1 MNNSPI
7 AISVAIITKNRKKE
21 LINCL
26 RSLKQQK
33 YHPFKIIVIDND
45 EKKSARDTVNNRLF
59 IGLNIKYHHFANLSV
74 PACRNLALKLVKS
87 PYLAYIDDDC
97 IAEKN
102 WLIEGLRVIKKEKA
116 HFVLG
121 KTELYN
127 PQNLFALAQHARD
140 SYWKD
145 YNNQLFDTKNVI
157 VDANYFKKNNLFLD
171 EKCQSDH
178 YDSADFDFDFLVKK
192 KKLKKAYCAQM
203 TIFHQETNNFLRFK
217 KRAYHRGKL
226 ARYLNDKWQLNN
238 QLVDLRNRHLVLFVL
253 RTFKN
258 FNYDYHRY
266 KNYMYSQTMLK
277 KIFATWLIKIFEG
290 YYLQGYVEQI
300 QKKD

>member
-1 MNNSPI
+1 MNNLPLS
-7 AISVAIITKNRKKE
+7 ISVAIITKDRKKE
-21 LINCL
+21 LKRCL
-26 RSLKQQK
+26 ISLKQQN
-33 YHPFKIIVIDND
+33 YYPFTILVIDND
-45 EKKSARDTVNNRLF
+45 ENKSAQTVVKNRLF
-59 IGLNIKYHHFANLSV
+59 NKLNIKYHHLAKASV
-74 PACRNLALKLVKS
+74 PACRNQALKLVKT
-87 PYLAYIDDDC
+87 PYLAFIDDDC
-97 IAEKN
+97 IANQN
-102 WLIEGLRVIKKEKA
+102 WLKKGLSKIKKEKV
-116 HFVLG
+116 HYVLG
-121 KTELYN
+121 KTELSN

-140 SYWKD
+140 SYWKN
-145 YNNQLFDTKNVI
+145 YNQQLFDTKNVI
-157 VDANYFKKNNLFLD
+157 VNAIFFKKYNLYFD
-171 EKCQSDH
+171 EQCQSEH
-178 YDSADFDFDFLVKK
+178 YDSADFDFDFLAKK
-192 KKLKKAYCAQM
+192 YRLNKTYCPQM
-203 TIFHQETNNFLRFK
+203 IVFHKETDKFLRFK